1 MANGTTAIELEQIYN
16 PAEAEEDAG
25 SKVFPNTRR
34 EGWLIAAVF
43 AVAYA
48 VLGYFTVV
56 NGHVV
61 QFDGL
66 ERLADAYMAWWNAPP
81 KLAAIGLSVAPVGTL
96 VFLGPALVKP
106 FATSLVALPMITA
119 IAGGATLAMLNTL
132 MARCGITRFVRL
144 AIVVLIGVN
153 PMFAFYAGNG
163 SPEALGLFVAACS
176 LLALVSWKV
185 TDETRYL
192 VGAGL
197 AVGIAVMVDYTYLAW
212 ALAIMLAIAF
222 IGPGPRGGQT
232 KLRSSLLLFLT
243 PVFYSVLI
251 WTILNGVILDSPFQ
265 WLEIGSVQVA
275 PNVDPAIA
283 NIPAQLDTALGDLV
297 EIVFGVAPL
306 AFIALPLLLVSAFGR
321 RDSLGFGLI
330 GVLAIGAAAIVGVA
344 MLEDRASYVSLSTA
358 LPLGIAALAGIAWLY
373 RVETTWR
380 PVLVLATVAVAAIS
394 VPLSWNAMRNYE
406 YQDQEQ
412 AFTRF
417 VETRDSQEG
426 TSSLGGYRVGIDPE
440 LGMADYINNKLK
452 PNADSILTDSSVTYG
467 VILTSGRP
475 DLFVD
480 RADYD
485 EGEWQTI
492 RDHPFGEVEYML
504 VANTGAD
511 LVRQRYPGLDLGA
524 QPGLVPIFHTDRYVL
539 VQLEP
544 GVIPAASVAD
554 PQRLSDQPR
563 LFTPREQLSPPAIEA
578 PRPGEVGLSPLP
590 ETEASIG
597 GGEAGG
603 GSDGASS
610 EPQVQGE

>member
-1 MANGTTAIELEQIYN
+1 MATDTAIELEQIYN
-16 PAEAEEDAG
+16 PAEAEEAVG
-25 SKVFPNTRR
+25 SRAFPNTRR
-34 EGWLIAAVF
+34 EGWLIALVF
-43 AVAYA
+43 AVAYG

-66 ERLADAYMAWWNAPP
+66 ERLADAYMAWWNDPP

-96 VFLGPALVKP
+96 VFLAPALIKP

-132 MARCGITRFVRL
+132 MARCGLGRL
-144 AIVVLIGVN
+144 IRIGIVVLIGIN

-163 SPEALGLFVAACS
+163 SPEALGLFLAAS
-176 LLALVSWKV
+176 ALLALISWQV

-192 VGAGL
+192 IGAGM
-197 AVGIAVMVDYTYLAW
+197 AIGVAVMVDYTYLAW
-212 ALAIMLAIAF
+212 AFSIMLAIAF

-243 PVFYSVLI
+243 PIFYSVLV
-251 WTILNGVILDSPFQ
+251 WTILNAVILDSPFQ

-275 PNVDPAIA
+275 PNLDPAI
-283 NIPAQLDTALGDLV
+283 NQIPASLDGALSDLA
-297 EIVFGVAPL
+297 EAVFGIAPL
-306 AFIALPLLLVSAFGR
+306 AFLALPLLVVSAFGR
-321 RDSLGFGLI
+321 RDSLGLGLI
-330 GVLAIGAAAIVGVA
+330 AVLLSAAGAIVIVA
-344 MLEDRASYVSLSTA
+344 LLEDRASYVTLSTV
-358 LPLGIAALAGIAWLY
+358 LPIMVASIASIAWLF
-373 RVETTWR
+373 RVENTWR
-380 PVLVLATVAVAAIS
+380 FVLVLVAVVGMVLAI
-394 VPLSWNAMRNYE
+394 PLSWNAMRNYD

-417 VETRDSQEG
+417 LETRDSQEG
-426 TSSLGGYRVGIDPE
+426 TASLGGYRVGIDPE

-452 PNADSILTDSSVTYG
+452 PENNSILTDSSVTYG
-467 VILTSGRP
+467 VILMSGKP
-475 DLFVD
+475 SLFVD

-492 RDHPFGEVEYML
+492 RDHPFGEVQYML

-544 GVIPAASVAD
+544 GVIPAASVATPD
-554 PQRLSDQPR
+554 RLRNQPR
-563 LFTPREQLSPPAIEA
+563 LITPREPLAPPPVRPAG
-578 PRPGEVGLSPLP
+578 PGEAGLSPLP
-590 ETEASIG
+590 ESG
-597 GGEAGG
+597 GGVSEE
-603 GSDGASS
+603 GSSPDGLSS
-610 EPQVQGE
+610 EPQVEGE

>member
-1 MANGTTAIELEQIYN
+1 MATETAIELEQIYN
-16 PAEAEEDAG
+16 PAEAEEAAG
-25 SKVFPNTRR
+25 SRVFPNTRR

-43 AVAYA
+43 AIVYGL
-48 VLGYFTVV
+48 LGYFTVV

-81 KLAAIGLSVAPVGTL
+81 KLAAIGLSVAPIGTL
-96 VFLGPALVKP
+96 VFLGPALIKP

-119 IAGGATLAMLNTL
+119 IAAGATLAMLNTL
-132 MARCGITRFVRL
+132 MARCGIGRFVRL

-163 SPEALGLFVAACS
+163 SPEALGLFLAACS
-176 LLALVSWKV
+176 LLALISWNV

-197 AVGIAVMVDYTYLAW
+197 AVGVAVMVDYTYLAW

-232 KLRSSLLLFLT
+232 KLRSSLLLYLT

-275 PNVDPAIA
+275 PNVDPAI
-283 NIPAQLDTALGDLV
+283 NNVPAQLDTALGDLV
-297 EIVFGVAPL
+297 EVVFGIAPL
-306 AFIALPLLLVSAFGR
+306 AFIALPLLAVSAFGR

-330 GVLAIGAAAIVGVA
+330 GVLLIAAGATVVVA
-344 MLEDRASYVSLSTA
+344 LLEDRASYVSLSTA
-358 LPLGIAALAGIAWLY
+358 LPLGIAALAGVAWLY
-373 RVETTWR
+373 RVETSWR
-380 PVLVLATVAVAAIS
+380 FVLVLATVAATTLAI
-394 VPLSWNAMRNYE
+394 PLSWNAMRSYE

-440 LGMADYINNKLK
+440 LGMADYINNRLR
-452 PNADSILTDSSVTYG
+452 PQADSILTDSSVTYG

-492 RDHPFGEVEYML
+492 RDHPFGQVEYML

-511 LVRQRYPGLDLGA
+511 LVRKRYPGLDLGA

-544 GVIPAASVAD
+544 GVIPAASVAT
-554 PQRLSDQPR
+554 PERLSNQPR
-563 LFTPREQLSPPAIEA
+563 LFTPREQLSPP
-578 PRPGEVGLSPLP
+578 PVQVPGPGEVGLSPLP
-590 ETEASIG
+590 ETEAGPGAS
-597 GGEAGG
+597 AGG
-603 GSDGASS
+603 ADGLSS

>member
-1 MANGTTAIELEQIYN
+1 MTETAIELEQIYN
-16 PAEAEEDAG
+16 PAEAEEAAG
-25 SKVFPNTRR
+25 SRVFPNTRR

-43 AVAYA
+43 AIAYA

-96 VFLGPALVKP
+96 VFLGSALVKP

-119 IAGGATLAMLNTL
+119 LAGGATLAMLNTL
-132 MARCGITRFVRL
+132 MARCGIGRFVRL
-144 AIVVLIGVN
+144 AIIVLIGAN

-176 LLALVSWKV
+176 LLALISWTI

-197 AVGIAVMVDYTYLAW
+197 AIGVAVMVDYTYLAW
-212 ALAIMLAIAF
+212 ALAIMLSIAF
-222 IGPGPRGGQT
+222 IGPGPRGGQA

-243 PVFYSVLI
+243 PVFYSVLV
-251 WTILNGVILDSPFQ
+251 WTILNGVLLDSPFQ

-275 PNVDPAIA
+275 PNLDPAI
-283 NIPAQLDTALGDLV
+283 NQIPANVDTALGDLV
-297 EIVFGVAPL
+297 EVVFGIAPL
-306 AFIALPLLLVSAFGR
+306 AFIAVPLLLVSALGR

-330 GVLAIGAAAIVGVA
+330 GVLLIAAGATVVVA
-344 MLEDRASYVSLSTA
+344 LLEDRASFVSLSTG
-358 LPLGIAALAGIAWLY
+358 LPLMIAAVAAVAWLY

-380 PVLVLATVAVAAIS
+380 FVLVLATVAAATLAI
-394 VPLSWNAMRNYE
+394 PLSWNAMRNYD

-417 VETRDSQEG
+417 LETRDSQEG
-426 TSSLGGYRVGIDPE
+426 SASLGGYRVGIDPE

-452 PNADSILTDSSVTYG
+452 PKGDSILTDSSVTYG
-467 VILTSGRP
+467 VILMSGKP

-511 LVRQRYPGLDLGA
+511 LVRKRYPGLDLGA

-544 GVIPAASVAD
+544 GVIPAASVATPD
-554 PQRLSDQPR
+554 RLRSQPR
-563 LFTPREQLSPPAIEA
+563 LFTPREPLSPPPVRAA
-578 PRPGEVGLSPLP
+578 GPGEVGLSPLP
-590 ETEASIG
+590 ETEAGVG
-597 GGEAGG
+597 GAEAGSADG
-603 GSDGASS
+603 GSS
-610 EPQVQGE
+610 EPQVEGE